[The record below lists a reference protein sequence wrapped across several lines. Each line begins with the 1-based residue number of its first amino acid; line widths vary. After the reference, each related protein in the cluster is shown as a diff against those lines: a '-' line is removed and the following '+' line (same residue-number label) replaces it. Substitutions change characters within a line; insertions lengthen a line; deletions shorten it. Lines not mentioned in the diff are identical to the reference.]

1 MKKIVDII
9 TEENISLGSVLVAR
23 FWDKDKRAIFPY
35 LLTNNIIS
43 VKKKILDAGFEL
55 IDPMEWYLDQLPKK
69 ID

>member
-35 LLTNNIIS
+35 LLTNNVIN
-43 VKKKILDAGFEL
+43 VKKKLLSAGFEL
-55 IDPMEWYLDQLPKK
+55 IDPMEWYLEQLPKK
-69 ID
+69 VE